1 MESKIMKKKGTLAI
15 AVIFLGVMFA
25 FSSCDQNVSTEF
37 EESFEVVNKVTPISE
52 AQNTTMEL
60 QRGNDQDSFFIVSF
74 SNIKPNNLINDGI
87 KEGWC
92 IEWNDD
98 ATFGIQ
104 NETKLYSTKG
114 QKSWERI
121 NYFLSIKN
129 QLKAEDPD
137 LTFRELQVVIWSL
150 IENPKF
156 ELDKISEY
164 ENISERIYK
173 DGEPLFNVQ
182 KVKDIVNRINNDLSS
197 PNKLKEI
204 ETSTVHAV
212 IVENDGQTI
221 IVEGDETFWAFGTEY
236 CFRSD
241 NGQQWGWV
249 YGFDASS
256 ENNTEST
263 PLVAGAGQS
272 VCPDETVEDTG
283 GTIVGNVTIEKA
295 GDELTITLSVL
306 ANSDVVIDVV
316 HIDADDDLQALKDR
330 IINNGGNVA
339 PGRFPIAWSDD
350 DDGEFATEVT
360 FTLSISENDLTG
372 SSIFFAIHGVSATL
386 VQ

>member
-15 AVIFLGVMFA
+15 AVIFLGAMFA

-104 NETKLYSTKG
+104 NGTKLYSTKG

-221 IVEGDETFWAFGTEY
+221 IVEGDETLWAFGTEY

-241 NGQQWGWV
+241 DGQQWGWV
-249 YGFDASS
+249 YGFHH
-256 ENNTEST
+256 EGNTNFSDST
-263 PLVAGAGQS
+263 SLVAGAGQS
-272 VCPDETVEDTG
+272 VCPDEKVEDTG
-283 GTIVGNVTIEKA
+283 GTIVGDLIVKKTGDTLEITYKASGNNV
-295 GDELTITLSVL
+295 LSE
-306 ANSDVVIDVV
+306 V
-316 HIDADDDLQALKDR
+316 HLDADCDLETLKSR
-330 IINNGGNVA
+330 IINKGGNVP
-339 PGRFPIAWSDD
+339 PGKLPLKYSEDNF
-350 DDGEFATEVT
+350 FTEVT
-360 FTLSISENDLTG
+360 FTISISENSLDC
-372 SSIFFAIHGVSATL
+372 SNSIFIAAHGVVHTL